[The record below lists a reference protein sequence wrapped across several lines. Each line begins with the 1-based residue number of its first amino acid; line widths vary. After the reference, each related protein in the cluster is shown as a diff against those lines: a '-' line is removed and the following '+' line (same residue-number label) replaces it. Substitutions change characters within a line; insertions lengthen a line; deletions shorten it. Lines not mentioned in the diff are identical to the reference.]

1 MNRLHLVNCGVRFL
15 CPWIGFVV
23 ESSQGR
29 HAFKMSSLENGVMK
43 RLFMFFVAVA
53 IMTHL
58 TGCNCGRFFK
68 SRGARC
74 GVPSFRMPSF
84 TRGPA
89 VTSPCVNGGCA
100 TGTVAPYDATPY
112 STAPP
117 TEYSNDGWT
126 PPMSSTMSVSPAPT
140 VENGQQIYAARPV
153 VTGEVISGPEI
164 GVMPTP

>member
-1 MNRLHLVNCGVRFL
+1 MIRLHLVNCGVRFL
-15 CPWIGFVV
+15 CPWIGFVDG
-23 ESSQGR
+23 SSQGR
-29 HAFKMSSLENGVMK
+29 HAFNMSSLENGVMK
-43 RLFMFFVAVA
+43 RLLMLFVAVA

-89 VTSPCVNGGCA
+89 TSPCGNGSCA
-100 TGTVAPYDATPY
+100 AGSVAPYDATPY
-112 STAPP
+112 STVPP
-117 TEYSNDGWT
+117 AEYSSDGWT
-126 PPMSSTMSVSPAPT
+126 SPLSSTMSVSPAPT

-153 VTGEVISGPEI
+153 ATGEVIPGPEI
-164 GVMPTP
+164 GVMPTQ